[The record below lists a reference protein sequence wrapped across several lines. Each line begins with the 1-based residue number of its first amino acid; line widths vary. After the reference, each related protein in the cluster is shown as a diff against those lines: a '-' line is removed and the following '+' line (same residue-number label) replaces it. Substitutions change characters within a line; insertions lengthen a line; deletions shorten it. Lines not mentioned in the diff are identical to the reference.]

1 MEYSSLT
8 DRYSSLMLKLL
19 KNVVVRVS
27 LEFENKYILS
37 ILINTFVDVKTV
49 LPISI
54 SKLTQSQVTYVVD
67 VVVVSEETLL
77 GPSFTL

>member
-19 KNVVVRVS
+19 KDIVVRVG
-27 LEFENKYILS
+27 LEFENKNALP
-37 ILINTFVDVKTV
+37 ILIKAFVDEKTV

-54 SKLTQSQVTYVVD
+54 GKLT
-67 VVVVSEETLL
+67 
-77 GPSFTL
+77 